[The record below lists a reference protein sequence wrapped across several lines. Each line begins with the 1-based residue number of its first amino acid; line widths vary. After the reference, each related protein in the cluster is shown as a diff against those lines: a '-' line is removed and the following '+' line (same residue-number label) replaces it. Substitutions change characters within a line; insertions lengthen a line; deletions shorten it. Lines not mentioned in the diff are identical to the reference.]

1 VQFKTGSKAVRL
13 EQLTDELRALP
24 GLARICGLSA
34 CGPLP
39 AGDTE
44 ISVHVDDVALSVEEE
59 RAVAETIARHVP
71 DPQWGVSTEEKELAA
86 ILARSEGS
94 LSLADLERAFR
105 VLARTL
111 ARPLDP
117 RPAPT
122 AIDGSDRE

>member
-13 EQLTDELRALP
+13 EQLTDEIRALP
-24 GLARICGLSA
+24 GLAGIHGLSA
-34 CGPLP
+34 CGPSP

-44 ISVHVDDVALSVEEE
+44 ISVHVEDAALSAKDRQAISE
-59 RAVAETIARHVP
+59 AIARHVP
-71 DPQWGVSTEEKELAA
+71 DPLWGVSTEEKELAA

-105 VLARTL
+105 VLAR
-111 ARPLDP
+111 PLDP
-117 RPAPT
+117 TRAPP

>member
-1 VQFKTGSKAVRL
+1 MQFKTGSKAVRL
-13 EQLTDELRALP
+13 EQLTDEIRALP
-24 GLARICGLSA
+24 RLARIYGLSA
-34 CGPLP
+34 CGPSA
-39 AGDTE
+39 AGDME

-94 LSLADLERAFR
+94 LSLADLERALR
-105 VLARTL
+105 VLGRTL

>member
-1 VQFKTGSKAVRL
+1 MQFKTGSKAVRL
-13 EQLTDELRALP
+13 EQLTDEIRALP
-24 GLARICGLSA
+24 RLARICGLSA